1 MPRQFWETMDLSGHG
16 LGNFQIFLDNLFL
29 QSVEFWNSY
38 PVAIEYVI
46 FKKMLEKFMTISEP
60 DPGFI

>member
-1 MPRQFWETMDLSGHG
+1 MDLSGHG
-16 LGNFQIFLDNLFL
+16 LGNFRIFF
-29 QSVEFWNSY
+29 
-38 PVAIEYVI
+38 PVAIELVI